1 MNNSGVMKEEKDL
14 VREVH
19 KGIILWYD
27 LKLDSRVLYDG
38 EKDDPVCDA
47 LREMGANVDA
57 FSHESCNALPR
68 DTYDYVV
75 SVAGPEKKQQP
86 LELLKQWKACLKPEG
101 RLLLA
106 MNNRMGLRY
115 FCGDRD
121 PYTNRN
127 FDGIEG
133 YQRAYRQKEDVFM
146 GRCYD
151 ESELREMVA
160 LAGFEKS
167 CFFSVLSDLH
177 EPIMLYREDFT
188 PREDLATR
196 VASRYEFP
204 ETIFLPEESLYSG
217 MIKNGLFHKTA
228 NAYFIECFDIG
239 EPKDVWQ
246 ATLSLSRGAENALIT
261 ILKDNRTVEKRAVYP
276 EGEERL
282 ATIQKHMSQLQ
293 KQGLCVVD
301 SIRNG
306 RVLSMPFVDAPIGQ
320 TYLKELL
327 KTDVNAFLQAM
338 DHFRDLILQSSE
350 HIREEQGDGE
360 GVLLKEGFIDMVPL
374 NSFFQDGE
382 FVFFDQEF
390 CVENYPANA
399 IISRMVCTFYER
411 NLECVKYY
419 PQEKLLER
427 YGLLE
432 NRDYWRKMDTEFFR
446 DILDCQ
452 ELKDDRRKH
461 YPDYRA
467 IDSNRLRV
475 NYTSDEYQKIFVDIF
490 EGLDNKELIL
500 FGSGNFAK
508 RFLELYG
515 PDYEVSAIIDN
526 KQENWGQIMNGI
538 EICPPEMVKDLP
550 VDSYRVLICIK
561 NFPSILQQMYD
572 LGVKDYCV
580 YDAAHNYPRKRKP
593 IQTEVR
599 TEDAHGVKKPYHIG
613 YVAGVFDLFHIGHL
627 NLLRNAKE
635 LCDYLIVGVVGDD
648 GVKRDK
654 QKETFISLEERKE
667 IVAACRYVDEVVEVP
682 PTFSSVEETFN
693 LYHYDVQFSGNDHAN
708 DPAWLDAKA
717 YLNKHGSDIYFFPY
731 TESTSST
738 KLKDL
743 ISQKLL

>member
-1 MNNSGVMKEEKDL
+1 MDNIRKENNL
-14 VREVH
+14 IREVQ
-19 KGIILWYD
+19 KGIVLWYGF
-27 LKLDSRVLYDG
+27 KLDSRVLYDG
-38 EKDDPVCDA
+38 TSADPVYEA
-47 LREMGANVDA
+47 LLDLGLQAECMG
-57 FSHESCNALPR
+57 
-68 DTYDYVV
+68 DTPAEERVGAYDYVV
-75 SVAGPEKKQQP
+75 SITGPERSKQP
-86 LELLKQWKACLKPEG
+86 TDLLNKWKSYLKPDG

-133 YQRAYRQKEDVFM
+133 YQRAYRQKEDTFF

-151 ESELREMVA
+151 EAELREMLQV
-160 LAGFEKS
+160 AGFKKL
-167 CFFSVLSDLH
+167 CFFSVLSDLS
-177 EPIMLYREDFT
+177 EPIMLFREDFV

-196 VASRYEFP
+196 VTSRYNFP
-204 ETIFLPEESLYSG
+204 ETVFLSEENLYSS
-217 MIKNGLFHKTA
+217 MIQNGLFHKTA
-228 NAYFIECFDIG
+228 TAYFIECYNEG
-239 EPKDVWQ
+239 EAQPVWQ
-246 ATLSLSRGAENALIT
+246 ATLSLSRGADSSLIT
-261 ILKDNRTVEKRAVYP
+261 LLKTDRTVEKRAVYT
-276 EGEERL
+276 EGKERL
-282 ATIQKHMSQLQ
+282 DTVVSNLTALKD
-293 KQGLCVVD
+293 QGISVVD
-301 SIRNG
+301 AKKTDRSLI
-306 RVLSMPFVDAPIGQ
+306 MPFVDAPIGQ
-320 TYLKELL
+320 AYLKELL
-327 KTDVNAFLQAM
+327 KKDVDGFLHAM
-338 DHFRDLILQSSE
+338 DQFRELILQSSA
-350 HIREEQGDGE
+350 HICEDQGDGE
-360 GVLLKEGFIDMVPL
+360 GVMLEHGYIDMVPL
-374 NSFFQDGE
+374 NTFYRDGN

-390 CVENYPANA
+390 CVDNYPANA

-411 NLECVKYY
+411 NLECIKYY
-419 PQEKLLER
+419 PHEKLLAR

-432 NRDYWRKMDTEFFR
+432 KRDYWRKMDTDFFK
-446 DILDCQ
+446 DILERQ

-461 YPDYRA
+461 YPDNRA

-490 EGLDNKELIL
+490 EGLDSKKLIL
-500 FGSGNFAK
+500 FGSGTFAK

-526 KQENWGQIMNGI
+526 KQKNWGQRLDGI
-538 EICPPEMVKDLP
+538 EICSPEMVRDLP
-550 VDSYRVLICIK
+550 ADSYRVLICIK
-561 NFPSILQQMYD
+561 NFTSILQQMQD
-572 LGVKDYCV
+572 LGIKDYCV

-593 IQTEVR
+593 IQTEASADN
-599 TEDAHGVKKPYHIG
+599 TQGVTKPYHIG

-682 PTFSSVEETFN
+682 PTFSSVEETFRI
-693 LYHYDVQFSGNDHAN
+693 YHYDVQFSGNDHAN

-738 KLKDL
+738 KLKEL
-743 ISQKLL
+743 ISQKLI